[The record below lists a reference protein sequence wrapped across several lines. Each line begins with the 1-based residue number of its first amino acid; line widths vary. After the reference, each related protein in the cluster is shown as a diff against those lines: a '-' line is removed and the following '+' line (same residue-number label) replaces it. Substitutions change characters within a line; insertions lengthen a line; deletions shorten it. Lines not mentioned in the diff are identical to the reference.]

1 MWCLDGRLRGQASL
15 LQVLCRLPK
24 RERRDPV
31 GARLAREGRDAV
43 SNQVRIPRPLTSK
56 RAQPMYKATVATSMN
71 VIATL
76 ILMSETPR
84 MP

>member
-1 MWCLDGRLRGQASL
+1 MWCLDGRLRGQAAL
-15 LQVLCRLPK
+15 LQGCVVRVSANDTKPA
-24 RERRDPV
+24 
-31 GARLAREGRDAV
+31 GARLARESRDAV
-43 SNQVRIPRPLTSK
+43 LDQVRIPRPLTSN
-56 RAQPMYKATVATSMN
+56 RAQPMYKATVATSMK